1 MAATPSHRSSRSTAS
16 SRSGGRNSLLNPS
29 DGRDPAADSLD
40 EGDEVPVEVLVEHLL
55 AAKRSLS
62 SMTLVLRA
70 NELTTI
76 ARAAHEE
83 TVVLGAQAEYLRRS
97 ITEQAALLMRMRRSL
112 QRAYEFGKR
121 DFKQLVKRMDSSD
134 QQLQAMMEMLRATQV
149 EAIFRTNEAEP
160 KSLLDFL
167 DEKSVQKLV
176 DALKQS
182 LEELQVSHP
191 ELLTVSNFL
200 SNTRLCQSTQLSFQD
215 DLSRFDTDLKQLKT
229 SITSSP
235 IGPSPSASS
244 AYAPMPELLASL
256 VDHSHAMAQLLTS
269 LTKHFDLCVTAVRAT
284 DGGADLARRKAA
296 EVTTHGAPEGQGPQG
311 SNSVSIS
318 GVIAEQESH
327 VSGLDPVT
335 ARDRADMVRV
345 VVEDAA
351 EVEEVVREIAERLA
365 AMEAEAAAV
374 DEQAAQA
381 RAAHAGV
388 AAAYRALEDAGARVA
403 GYVAAEAEFLQRWE
417 DERRDVFARVD
428 EMDDLRRFY
437 EKYSS
442 AYGSLVLEVERR
454 RGVDERIQAVW
465 RKARESVERLVEA
478 DRREREVFTQDAGD
492 YLPTDLWEGMNRPL
506 QRWEVTLVADEPAE

>member
-1 MAATPSHRSSRSTAS
+1 M
-16 SRSGGRNSLLNPS
+16 
-29 DGRDPAADSLD
+29 
-40 EGDEVPVEVLVEHLL
+40 
-55 AAKRSLS
+55 
-62 SMTLVLRA
+62 
-70 NELTTI
+70 
-76 ARAAHEE
+76 
-83 TVVLGAQAEYLRRS
+83 
-97 ITEQAALLMRMRRSL
+97 
-112 QRAYEFGKR
+112 
-121 DFKQLVKRMDSSD
+121 
-134 QQLQAMMEMLRATQV
+134 
-149 EAIFRTNEAEP
+149 
-160 KSLLDFL
+160 
-167 DEKSVQKLV
+167 
-176 DALKQS
+176 
-182 LEELQVSHP
+182 
-191 ELLTVSNFL
+191 
-200 SNTRLCQSTQLSFQD
+200 SFQD
-215 DLSRFDTDLKQLKT
+215 DLSRFDADLKQLKT
-229 SITSSP
+229 TITSSP
-235 IGPSPSASS
+235 SGPSPSASS
-244 AYAPMPELLASL
+244 AYPPIPELLISL

-296 EVTTHGAPEGQGPQG
+296 EVTTHAEAQEGQG

-327 VSGLDPVT
+327 VSGLDPIT
-335 ARDRADMVRV
+335 PRDRADMVRV

-351 EVEEVVREIAERLA
+351 EVEDVVGEIAERLA